1 MENIKEGMKISFKR
15 YNDNG
20 KLVNKTGIVFMCVYN
35 EFGDKYFRVKFKDK
49 EVTVYEEDI
58 IKIHKK

>member
-1 MENIKEGMKISFKR
+1 MCL
-15 YNDNG
+15 YNQ
-20 KLVNKTGIVFMCVYN
+20 
-35 EFGDKYFRVKFKDK
+35 FGDKYFRVKFKDK

>member
-1 MENIKEGMKISFKR
+1 MENIKEGMKISFKQ

-20 KLVNKTGIVFMCVYN
+20 KLVNKTGIVVMCYN

>member
-1 MENIKEGMKISFKR
+1 MKNIKEGMKKSFKR

-20 KLVNKTGIVFMCVYN
+20 KLVNKTGIVMCLYN
-35 EFGDKYFRVKFKDK
+35 QFGDKYFRVKFKDK

-58 IKIHKK
+58 IKNL

>member
-20 KLVNKTGIVFMCVYN
+20 KLVNKTGIVSMCIYN
-35 EFGDKYFRVKFKDK
+35 QFEDKYFRVKFKDK

>member
-20 KLVNKTGIVFMCVYN
+20 KLVNKTGIVSMCIYN
-35 EFGDKYFRVKFKDK
+35 QFDDKYFRVKFKDK